1 MKHKYKIG
9 DFVEIREGRLKGKV
23 AKINGYTND
32 NLAYT
37 VKIDGVSYDVYGSVI
52 KRVNDAKYDVGDR
65 VTLPAM
71 TITSIEASPDG
82 KAIYRLDGV
91 TDSFTSA
98 VLFPAWRGEA
108 LSIYRNGRET
118 IAKRFDEH
126 GNTAAK
132 SVAICSDEDT
142 YDLLTGAKVA
152 IERMEEEA
160 ALPKDLRELL
170 TPGTIGQTMDGKF
183 FVAAG
188 INVVY
193 EGGGFDHIQ
202 SLNRDDLMWYGQHGI
217 KFIYDDKYVP
227 SFDIA
232 RGLGK
237 SRIKWRRRG
246 I

>member
-1 MKHKYKIG
+1 MKYKIG
-9 DFVEIREGRLKGKV
+9 KTVAITLGRHKGEV
-23 AKINGYTND
+23 
-32 NLAYT
+32 
-37 VKIDGVSYDVYGSVI
+37 VKITGYVDGKYRTTIDGAEFSEDALMRVYA
-52 KRVNDAKYDVGDR
+52 RYDVGDR

-71 TITSIEASPDG
+71 TITSIECGTDG
-82 KAIYRLDGV
+82 IVIYRLDGV
-91 TDSFTSA
+91 AGAFPAES
-98 VLFPAWRGEA
+98 LFPAWRGEA
-108 LSIYRNGRET
+108 LSIYRKGRET
-118 IAKRFDEH
+118 IAKRFDEN
-126 GNTAAK
+126 GNTAAT
-132 SVAICSDEDT
+132 SVALCSNEDT
-142 YDLLTGAKVA
+142 YDLLVGAKVA
-152 IERMEEEA
+152 IERMAYEA
-160 ALPKDLRELL
+160 TLPDDLRELL